1 MDLHRRAAILAASVA
16 LLAACASSGS
26 DVEYA
31 YDVDWIPEYTR
42 QKPPKCPY
50 EEVGS
55 LDIRGSV
62 YGGSFDRMG
71 GEKLERRRHSQE
83 RRDAEIRAAMRETGA
98 DAIFLHRYP
107 RRPMVLIRFTDP
119 ECLG

>member
-42 QKPPKCPY
+42 QKPPQCHY

-55 LDIRGSV
+55 LDMRLAAQ
-62 YGGSFDRMG
+62 GGVDRTG
-71 GEKLERRRHSQE
+71 GEVLEHRRYSRE
-83 RRDAEIRAAMRETGA
+83 KRDEEIRTVMRETGA
-98 DAIFLHRYP
+98 DAIFLYP
-107 RRPMVLIRFTDP
+107 RRPMVFIRFTDP
-119 ECLG
+119 ECLE